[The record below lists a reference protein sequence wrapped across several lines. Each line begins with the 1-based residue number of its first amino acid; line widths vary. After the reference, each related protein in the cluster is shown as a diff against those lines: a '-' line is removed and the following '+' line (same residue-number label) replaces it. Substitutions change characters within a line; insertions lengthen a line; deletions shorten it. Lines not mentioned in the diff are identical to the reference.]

1 MRDCCKQNHPICLLG
16 MVLQRLEAKKKYE
29 LDYNTSLVQ
38 FGSFVAHTQNRDLEE
53 GDLVTGSREMVDWD

>member
-1 MRDCCKQNHPICLLG
+1 